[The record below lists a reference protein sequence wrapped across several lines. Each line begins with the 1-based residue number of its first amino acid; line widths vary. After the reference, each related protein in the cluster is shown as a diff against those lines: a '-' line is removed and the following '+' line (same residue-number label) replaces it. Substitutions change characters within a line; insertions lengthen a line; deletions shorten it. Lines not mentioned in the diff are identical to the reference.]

1 MEVRIFGSPASTG
14 SALVRPYSVLV
25 AEAQVAVGN
34 AAVVVLVTA
43 SALYSYYAQLHN
55 GSTGGQNISV
65 GITPAFGGSPA
76 GIPLQPGD
84 FILFTGF
91 SLSLGAIASA
101 AGGLLDVFIARTT
114 V

>member
-1 MEVRIFGSPASTG
+1 MEVRLFGSPASTG
-14 SALVRPYSVLV
+14 TSLVRPYSVVV
-25 AEAQVAVGN
+25 AEAQVTIGS

-43 SALYSYYAQLHN
+43 LPIYAYYLQFHN
-55 GSTGGQNISV
+55 GSTGGQNISI
-65 GITPAFGGSPA
+65 GIAPAFGGTPA

-84 FILFTGF
+84 FILFAGV
-91 SLSLGAIASA
+91 SLSLGAIATA